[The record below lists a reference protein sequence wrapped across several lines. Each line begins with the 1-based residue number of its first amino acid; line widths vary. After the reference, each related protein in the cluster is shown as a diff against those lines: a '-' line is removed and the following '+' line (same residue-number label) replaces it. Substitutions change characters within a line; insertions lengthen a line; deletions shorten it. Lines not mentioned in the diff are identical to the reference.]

1 MRAAAPRRS
10 EGMNGAGR
18 GCGGEG
24 RFGSRC
30 GPASARRAARAT
42 SSTSATASSS
52 PPPRPRCA
60 APPHARSDAA
70 LSLPLRRRD
79 LCALVSWTSDYG
91 ACWNPRLCAVLGL
104 NRPPRVRRM
113 SCGTGRGGAGGGLRG
128 RGQALPLRPRRLTR
142 TQTRTRTR
150 GSESASSSQRP
161 KFAECGPVR
170 PVGLPDTWSW
180 SALDSHFLRS

>member
-1 MRAAAPRRS
+1 MPCLCRTCPVRGDGGLPLGVRAAAPRRS

-128 RGQALPLRPRRLTR
+128 RGQALPLRPRRLT
-142 TQTRTRTR
+142 QTRTRTR
-150 GSESASSSQRP
+150 TGLRVSFKFSEA
-161 KFAECGPVR
+161 K
-170 PVGLPDTWSW
+170 VGGMR
-180 SALDSHFLRS
+180 AG